1 MPQRVLALEITD
13 ADVKA
18 AVLETT
24 FRDYRVT
31 GFYQQP
37 FSAADGS
44 REDQIRRFFEHHR
57 LAADTVLSALPGDCV
72 TWRSFF
78 LPFRDRKRLAQTVP
92 FELEGQVPFG
102 LDEVVVDYQI
112 IHRDRSGTTVLAAL
126 VLRKD
131 LERHLETLQAAG
143 IDPKVVD
150 IAPLAELNILNLVS
164 DLPPT
169 FAFIDLGLQYV
180 TVALYRN
187 AALAGLRTIAR
198 GLRTSLTGSNG
209 AEPQAPP
216 ADTIAPGAGAAVE
229 KPTNGGDRFLQ
240 TPQIANAASPV
251 AEVRWTLL
259 ALNGAPLDD
268 QLPCYVAGEPAEVDR
283 LERELAEALRVQVR
297 RLDRVRLRSLDA
309 ETGGQASVFA
319 SSLGL
324 ALREVAPANALGLN
338 FRRGEFTYH
347 RSEQELRRGLRV
359 VAALAALVVALTVAD
374 LYMGYRQL
382 VLRVV
387 GLDAQIRKVVAAT
400 LPDEPITQPRA
411 QLQEEI
417 DAVQQR
423 LDLLHS
429 VVPSTNSTSVDIL
442 RAVSGAIPN
451 KIRVDSDEWSLEPDA
466 IRVRG
471 NTDTFESVDAIKQ
484 QLLAT
489 GLFSDVEVK
498 DVKTAKDGAGV
509 DFRLRLVFSK
519 DLHPRGGQS

>member
-229 KPTNGGDRFLQ
+229 KPTNGGDRFLHEQ
-240 TPQIANAASPV
+240 HGRVAN
-251 AEVRWTLL
+251 
-259 ALNGAPLDD
+259 
-268 QLPCYVAGEPAEVDR
+268 
-283 LERELAEALRVQVR
+283 
-297 RLDRVRLRSLDA
+297 
-309 ETGGQASVFA
+309 
-319 SSLGL
+319 
-324 ALREVAPANALGLN
+324 
-338 FRRGEFTYH
+338 
-347 RSEQELRRGLRV
+347 
-359 VAALAALVVALTVAD
+359 
-374 LYMGYRQL
+374 
-382 VLRVV
+382 
-387 GLDAQIRKVVAAT
+387 
-400 LPDEPITQPRA
+400 
-411 QLQEEI
+411 
-417 DAVQQR
+417 
-423 LDLLHS
+423 
-429 VVPSTNSTSVDIL
+429 
-442 RAVSGAIPN
+442 
-451 KIRVDSDEWSLEPDA
+451 
-466 IRVRG
+466 
-471 NTDTFESVDAIKQ
+471 
-484 QLLAT
+484 
-489 GLFSDVEVK
+489 
-498 DVKTAKDGAGV
+498 
-509 DFRLRLVFSK
+509 
-519 DLHPRGGQS
+519 